1 MVNTKAIRSGLFVIA
16 LNLVV
21 AIGLLE
27 GLFVLMLHVPR
38 VVAATPRPVRR
49 LIQQVYRHFNR
60 AFVQFDPN
68 CARYDPEVTY
78 TLKPGVCTFENVEF
92 RDEFRINRLGLRDD
106 EASLDAPEVIV
117 LGDSHAMGW
126 GVEQGET
133 LVRVLARKSGLNV
146 LNAAVS
152 SYGTVREMTLL
163 DRLDTSR
170 MRVLI
175 IQYTD
180 NDQPENRTYRQLGG
194 HLPIMS
200 ETQYQTIVR
209 HYASQR
215 AYYPG
220 KYVYRLFM
228 KVFRLEEPE
237 PDQVKM
243 EFVTPAEEAEL
254 FLNTLT
260 HAGRTRLDTV
270 QVIVFEVNE
279 QLRPPRPFIA
289 ALDEVRRREG
299 NPAFVRRL
307 ITLDTTRVLTPA
319 DFYILDDHM
328 NAHGHQVVGEA
339 LFDLIHRSQSQAG
352 RDSVARAVP

>member
-1 MVNTKAIRSGLFVIA
+1 MKPIRSGLFLIA
-16 LNLVV
+16 FNLVV

-27 GLFVLMLHVPR
+27 GLFVVMLHAPR
-38 VVAATPRPVRR
+38 VVRASPGPVRL

-60 AFVQFDPN
+60 ALVQFDPN
-68 CARYDPEVTY
+68 CARYDPQVTY
-78 TLKPGVCTFENVEF
+78 TLKPGACTFENVEF

-126 GVEQGET
+126 GVGQDQT
-133 LVRVLARKSGLNV
+133 LVRVLARKSGLKV

-180 NDQPENRTYRQLGG
+180 NDQPENRTFRQIGG
-194 HLPIMS
+194 HLPIIS

-215 AYYPG
+215 TYYPG

-243 EFVTPAEEAEL
+243 EPVTPTEEAEL
-254 FLNTLT
+254 FLNALT
-260 HAGRTRLDTV
+260 RASRTRLDNV

-289 ALDEVRRREG
+289 ALAEVSRREG

-307 ITLDTTRVLTPA
+307 ITLDTPRLLTPA

-328 NAHGHQVVGEA
+328 NAHGHQVVGDA
-339 LFDLIHRSQSQAG
+339 LADLVRG
-352 RDSVARAVP
+352 LNR

>member
-1 MVNTKAIRSGLFVIA
+1 MVNAKAIRSGLFLIA

-38 VVAATPRPVRR
+38 VVGASPRPVRL

-60 AFVQFDPN
+60 ALVQFDAN

-133 LVRVLARKSGLNV
+133 LVRALARKSGLKV
-146 LNAAVS
+146 LDAAIS
-152 SYGTVREMTLL
+152 SYGTVREMMLL
-163 DRLDTSR
+163 DRLDTSWLK
-170 MRVLI
+170 VLI
-175 IQYTD
+175 IQYAD
-180 NDQPENRTYRQLGG
+180 NDLPENRAFLQHGG
-194 HLPIMS
+194 HLAITS
-200 ETQYQTIVR
+200 EAQYRKIVQ

-215 AYYPG
+215 SYYPG

-237 PDQVKM
+237 PDQLRM
-243 EFVTPAEEAEL
+243 EPATPTEEAEL
-254 FLNTLT
+254 FLNVLA
-260 HAGRTRLDTV
+260 HASHTPLANV

-279 QLRPPRPFIA
+279 QLNPPRPFMA
-289 ALDEVRRREG
+289 ALDVVRRREG

-307 ITLDTTRVLTPA
+307 ITLDTTRLLTPK
-319 DFYILDDHM
+319 DFYVLDDHM
-328 NAHGHQVVGEA
+328 NAHGHQVIGEA
-339 LFDLIHRSQSQAG
+339 LSDLIRNRVG
-352 RDSVARAVP
+352 PGPRAVP

>member
-1 MVNTKAIRSGLFVIA
+1 MVEAKAIRAGLVLIA
-16 LNLVV
+16 FNLVV

-27 GLFVLMLHVPR
+27 GLFVVMLHTPR
-38 VVAATPRPVRR
+38 VVEASPRPVRR
-49 LIQQVYRHFNR
+49 LVQQVYRHFSR
-60 AFVQFDPN
+60 ALVQFDPN

-78 TLKPGVCTFENVEF
+78 TLKPGACTFENVEF

-126 GVEQGET
+126 GVEQNQT
-133 LVRVLARKSGLNV
+133 LVRVLARKSGLKV
-146 LNAAVS
+146 LNGAVS
-152 SYGTVREMTLL
+152 SYGTVREMKLL

-180 NDQPENRTYRQLGG
+180 NDMPENRTFRQLDG
-194 HLPIMS
+194 HLPVMS
-200 ETQYQTIVR
+200 ETQYQKIVR

-243 EFVTPAEEAEL
+243 DAVTPTEEAEL
-254 FLNTLT
+254 FLHALT
-260 HAGRTRLDTV
+260 HASRTPLDHV

-289 ALDEVRRREG
+289 ALDEVRRRAG

-307 ITLDTTRVLTPA
+307 ITLDTPRVLTPA

-328 NAHGHQVVGEA
+328 NAHGHQVIGDA
-339 LFDLIHRSQSQAG
+339 LVDLIRG
-352 RDSVARAVP
+352 LNR